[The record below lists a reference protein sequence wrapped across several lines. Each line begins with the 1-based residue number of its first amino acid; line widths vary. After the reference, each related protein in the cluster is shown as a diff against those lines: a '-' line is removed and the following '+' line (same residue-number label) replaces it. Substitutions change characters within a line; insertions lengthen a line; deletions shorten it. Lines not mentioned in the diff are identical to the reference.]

1 MLRRP
6 QSKQDSFLEAAA
18 NVALGFVLALVTQA
32 IVYPLFGIT
41 TTFVTDST
49 IAVIFTVLSLARS
62 YLVRRAFEILGSR
75 LPARPPASPA
85 DHHAWP

>member
-6 QSKQDSFLEAAA
+6 QSKEDSFLEAAT

-32 IVYPLFGIT
+32 IVYPLFGIST
-41 TTFVTDST
+41 TLATEGS

-62 YLVRRAFEILGSR
+62 YLVRRAFERFGCRNTDAGRSAN
-75 LPARPPASPA
+75 ARP
-85 DHHAWP
+85 